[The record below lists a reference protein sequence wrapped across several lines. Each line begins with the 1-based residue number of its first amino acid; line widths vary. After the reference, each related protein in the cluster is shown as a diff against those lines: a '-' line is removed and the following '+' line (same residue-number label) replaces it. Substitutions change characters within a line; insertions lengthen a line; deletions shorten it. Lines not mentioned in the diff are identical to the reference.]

1 MPTRNVSLTEELDS
15 FVNERIQSGDYDNA
29 SEVIRAALRALRQVE
44 LEDEAKVKALRVAIK
59 EGLDSGIYEGDVIA
73 EMHELIV
80 RRSEK
85 NARKE
90 KLSA

>member
-1 MPTRNVSLTEELDS
+1 LDS